1 MKFKDWITLS
11 QYIYKSIRLVYVD
24 DNGKEVKR
32 TFATRSIN
40 SVDLS
45 EVNDMIVT
53 DVKPDEKFNCMC
65 DVYLMQMFP
74 KYMRDQVEKAYEEQL
89 ETARSLTEAART
101 GSYVVPNYEY
111 MGYVLYIGDI
121 DDEYDGIYMGG
132 FDMDYEQLES
142 NVRQYSYHY
151 SEF

>member
-1 MKFKDWITLS
+1 MKEQDWKDIA
-11 QYIYKSIRLVYVD
+11 
-24 DNGKEVKR
+24 E
-32 TFATRSIN
+32 
-40 SVDLS
+40 
-45 EVNDMIVT
+45 
-53 DVKPDEKFNCMC
+53 
-65 DVYLMQMFP
+65 QMFP
-74 KYMRDQVEKAYEEQL
+74 KYMRDQVKKAYEEQL
-89 ETARSLTEAART
+89 KTARSLTEAART